1 MARARRSTF
10 EIIVVIAVVA
20 FTVVMGAGIYAKR
33 VKLQKSELLIQE
45 LAMLRSSL
53 AIYKILNHQNAESL
67 AELAQ
72 GEYDVDGAWRPYV
85 DKLPPVEDGD
95 VLDPFGSPY
104 AYDKKTGWVLSTTP
118 GFESW

>member
-1 MARARRSTF
+1 MAKARRSTF
-10 EIIVVIAVVA
+10 ELIVVIAVVA

-33 VKLQKSELLIQE
+33 VELQKSELMIHE

-53 AIYKILNHQNAESL
+53 ALYKIVNHQNAGSL

-85 DKLPPVEDGD
+85 DRLPPSDDGD
-95 VLDPFGSPY
+95 ILDPFGSPY
-104 AYDKKTGWVLSTTP
+104 AYDKKTGWVSSTSS
-118 GFESW
+118 GYERW